1 MSSIDESLVTILKS
15 SIPVTVLAGQRI
27 YPMRALQTAAK
38 PHVVYQRISSVRE
51 HSHDGPSGLA
61 RPRFQ
66 FRCVASSFSQA
77 RQLADAVRVALNG
90 YKGLVGGVRIDGI
103 IFQNEI
109 DTDDVALDAEAS
121 TFSVLQDYFV
131 WHGE

>member
-1 MSSIDESLVTILKS
+1 MSSIDESLVTILQAS
-15 SIPVTVLAGQRI
+15 SAVTALAGQRI
-27 YPMRALQTAAK
+27 YPLRALQTAVK
-38 PHVVYQRISSVRE
+38 PFVLYQRISSVRQ

-66 FRCVASSFSQA
+66 VRCVAGSYGQS
-77 RQLADAVRVALNG
+77 RQLADAVRNTLDG
-90 YKGLVGGVRIDGI
+90 YSGTVGSVRIDGI

-121 TFSVLQDYFV
+121 TYSVLQDYFV